1 MPVAHRYVQD
11 MRSVE
16 KLRDAQWWAGTLA
29 PLRGSAAAAAA
40 AAAISRAAAG
50 GAGVQQVR
58 RWAPLSTYVVVTLVD
73 AMASIAKL

>member
-1 MPVAHRYVQD
+1 MPVARRYVQD

-16 KLRDAQWWAGTLA
+16 KLRDAKWWTSTLA

-40 AAAISRAAAG
+40 AAAMLRAAAG

-58 RWAPLSTYVVVTLVD
+58 RWAPAEHSN
-73 AMASIAKL
+73 M